1 MASVKTYLQLV
12 RPANVVTSV
21 ADVVAGIAIAGYF
34 TQASDFVFTPVLL
47 LCVSTACLYAGGIVF
62 NDVFDYELDKT
73 ERPERAL
80 PSGKIS
86 LAQATGFGSLLMI
99 SGVLLAAGVSLLSGA
114 LAFAISGCALLYNRF
129 GKHLRWL
136 GPLNMGLC
144 RGLNLLLGISIV
156 PLVLSDWYLVAL
168 VPVVYIYAI
177 TMISRGEV
185 GGSGRKPLYAALVLY
200 LVVISTIAALSFG
213 SKLFPVTIALLIAF
227 GFFIF
232 KPLLLAIQ
240 NPIGKNIGRAVKS
253 GVIALIIMDAAWA
266 VAFDA
271 VYAAVFICL
280 LLPLSLWLSKYFAV
294 T

>member
-1 MASVKTYLQLV
+1 MASIKTYLQLL

-21 ADVVAGIAIAGYF
+21 ADVVAGIAISGYF
-34 TQASDFVFTPVLL
+34 TQAVDFAFTPVLL
-47 LCVSTACLYAGGIVF
+47 LCLSTACLYAGGIVF
-62 NDVFDYELDKT
+62 NDVFDFELDKT

-80 PSGKIS
+80 PSGKVL
-86 LAQATGFGSLLMI
+86 LAQAILFGSLLLI
-99 SGVLLAAGVSLLSGA
+99 SGVLLATAASLLSGLLA
-114 LAFAISGCALLYNRF
+114 LAIACCALLYNKV
-129 GKHLRWL
+129 GKHFRWL

-156 PLVLSDWYLVAL
+156 PLVLNDWYLVAI

-185 GGSGRKPLYAALVLY
+185 GGSGRKPLYAAMLLY
-200 LVVISTIAALSFG
+200 LAVIATIAILAFG
-213 SKLFPVTIALLIAF
+213 SKQFPVTIALLIAF

-240 NPIGKNIGRAVKS
+240 IPIGKNIGRAVKS
-253 GVIALIIMDAAWA
+253 GVIALILMDAAWA

-280 LLPLSLWLSKYFAV
+280 LLPVSLWLSKYFAV